1 MYILEATTF
10 FSPSTYPIN
19 LSFSVVACIHSIHVF
34 DDAFCSF
41 SNLSQL
47 KKYFYSVSMAIIV
60 RKTNS
65 FITIKQ
71 LINTKTQ
78 ISLKKSGSTNK
89 GHSVQIFHFIT
100 KTQTLVP
107 WSKCCKTTFLGFH
120 YHFFIYLTDFDLF
133 NLSYFA

>member
-34 DDAFCSF
+34 YDAFCSF

-65 FITIKQ
+65 FITIIQ

-78 ISLKKSGSTNK
+78 ISLKKSGNTNK
-89 GHSVQIFHFIT
+89 GYSRKIIA
-100 KTQTLVP
+100 KMYLP
-107 WSKCCKTTFLGFH
+107 LH
-120 YHFFIYLTDFDLF
+120 YKRPKP
-133 NLSYFA
+133 

>member
-10 FSPSTYPIN
+10 LSPSTYPIN

-41 SNLSQL
+41 SNLSLL

-100 KTQTLVP
+100 KDP
-107 WSKCCKTTFLGFH
+107 
-120 YHFFIYLTDFDLF
+120 
-133 NLSYFA
+133 NLSTVVKMLQNYFFGVSLPFLYIPD

>member
-100 KTQTLVP
+100 KDP
-107 WSKCCKTTFLGFH
+107 
-120 YHFFIYLTDFDLF
+120 
-133 NLSYFA
+133 NLSTVVKILQNYFFGVSLPFLYIPDWLWFV